1 MIPICKVVSIHGLDQ
16 RLDQRTNM
24 CMCFCRAPHSYVL
37 FGQFTR
43 FATCTHAEVRENTE
57 RCLKNVYI
65 LSRPIGSDNSD
76 HEDKPMFSD
85 NSNLP
90 LCNGGYG
97 VIHFVHKPSYQKPP
111 AYQHATSYQK
121 IPVNRLDQWT
131 KHTHSIR
138 RGACTEQGTK
148 PVVSAYFNVGFAYD
162 HCRCF
167 LITLLSRCLMKGIEW
182 YI

>member
-131 KHTHSIR
+131 NTHIVFDVALVLSKAQSRWFPLTLMLDSHMII
-138 RGACTEQGTK
+138 ADVFWLLYCL
-148 PVVSAYFNVGFAYD
+148 VV
-162 HCRCF
+162 
-167 LITLLSRCLMKGIEW
+167 
-182 YI
+182 